1 MPGPNYPPLAALM
14 QGAPAAAPPQPQ
26 QPSLDGLPRSVL
38 IELARQ
44 IQQMQQR
51 IQGPPPQYSPSAAMG
66 IRG

>member
-1 MPGPNYPPLAALM
+1 LANLS
-14 QGAPAAAPPQPQ
+14 QGVPTAPPQPQ

-51 IQGPPPQYSPSAAMG
+51 VQGPPPQYSPSVAMG